1 MLPVTGNGA
10 DRRTTVEL
18 PEYLRNLQRAELGLA
33 DSYAHV
39 AGSEPDD
46 EASRTLFLALA
57 NQGREHARALDT
69 FLERYPTA
77 PDAAPDGPA
86 SPQQPVGDRPARF
99 LAFQDLY
106 LSACLVDVG
115 WTVLMQAGR
124 GLEDRDLVRVV
135 EHCSSE
141 TGKQLA
147 WIKTR
152 IKHAAGPTLLRPRL
166 HGTSS
171 RPAGRTPLATSP
183 SGARP

>member
-1 MLPVTGNGA
+1 M
-10 DRRTTVEL
+10 EL
-18 PEYLRNLQRAELGLA
+18 PEYLRNLQQAELGLA
-33 DSYAHV
+33 DSYTHV
-39 AGSEPDD
+39 AGSRPDD
-46 EASRTLFLALA
+46 ESQRTLFLGLA

-69 FLERYPTA
+69 LLERYPADPGPA
-77 PDAAPDGPA
+77 PDETTVQPPSDGTRR
-86 SPQQPVGDRPARF
+86 VRF

-124 GLEDRDLVRVV
+124 GLEDRDLVRIV

-166 HGTSS
+166 HGTG
-171 RPAGRTPLATSP
+171 PPGRTALAGSP
-183 SGARP
+183 SGGRP

>member
-1 MLPVTGNGA
+1 M
-10 DRRTTVEL
+10 EL
-18 PEYLRNLQRAELGLA
+18 PEYLRSLQQAELGLA

-39 AGSEPDD
+39 AGSQADD
-46 EASRTLFLALA
+46 EANRTLFLALA
-57 NQGREHARALDT
+57 SQGREHARALDA
-69 FLERYPTA
+69 FLQRYPAAAGSA
-77 PDAAPDGPA
+77 PDDKMYP
-86 SPQQPVGDRPARF
+86 PQSDGDRPDRF

-115 WTVLMQAGR
+115 WAVLMQAGR

-152 IKHAAGPTLLRPRL
+152 IKHAAGPTLLRSRM
-166 HGTSS
+166 HVAGS
-171 RPAGRTPLATSP
+171 RPAGRTPLASSP